1 MRVYAR
7 STLIAVT
14 RLALEVQAVLKWFKR
29 TLLALA
35 AIALLAVATVWI
47 GSERVLRRSY
57 ADVTVAA
64 PALAGNRE
72 SGKHWATILGCTECH
87 DPTLHGNV
95 LYEYSFLFEAL
106 VAPNLTVKRK
116 EYDDAALAR
125 MIRYGI
131 RRDGTGAQMMPSR
144 AFYHADEQTIADVIA
159 FVRSVPDAERA
170 LPESS
175 NGAVTR
181 WNLLTGEWKLE
192 PDEIDRRAARL
203 GDSPHAEGPER
214 GRYIATVACGECHG
228 LDQRGA
234 PDGGVP
240 NLAVAKAYTLEE
252 FTTLMRTGA
261 AKGNRKIKP
270 MMANVAKRRFS
281 AFTDDEIAALKT
293 FLDARQP

>member
-1 MRVYAR
+1 M
-7 STLIAVT
+7 
-14 RLALEVQAVLKWFKR
+14 LKWIRR

-35 AIALLAVATVWI
+35 VIVFVAVATMWI

-57 ADVTVAA
+57 ADVGVVA
-64 PALAGNRE
+64 PALAGDPE

-95 LYEYSFLFEAL
+95 LYEYPFLFEAL

-131 RRDGTGAQMMPSR
+131 RRDGSGAQMMPSN

-159 FVRSVPDAERA
+159 FVRSVPDTERA
-170 LPESS
+170 LPASS

-181 WNLLTGEWKLE
+181 WNLLTGEWKLV
-192 PDEIDRRAARL
+192 PDEFDRKAARL
-203 GDSPHAEGPER
+203 GDSPHSSGPER
-214 GRYIATVACGECHG
+214 GRYIATIACGECHG

-252 FTTLMRTGA
+252 FTTLMRTGV
-261 AKGNRKIKP
+261 AKNNRKIRA
-270 MMANVAKRRFS
+270 MMTNVAKRRFS
-281 AFTDDEIAALKT
+281 AFTDDEVAALKT
-293 FLDARQP
+293 YLDARQP